1 MAGNQDYNM
10 ENGED
15 FSQDVKTDQ
24 NFLQDDQMNGQQ
36 NGGGGGG
43 GGDAPQQPADSGS
56 ADAPGRDDD
65 R

>member
-1 MAGNQDYNM
+1 MANNQEYGM

-24 NFLQDDQMNGQQ
+24 NFVQDDQMNGQ
-36 NGGGGGG
+36 NGGGDG
-43 GGDAPQQPADSGS
+43 QPADSGS

>member
-1 MAGNQDYNM
+1 MANQDCPM

-15 FSQDVKTDQ
+15 FSQDVKTTDQ
-24 NFLQDDQMNGQQ
+24 NFVQNDQVN
-36 NGGGGGG
+36 GG
-43 GGDAPQQPADSGS
+43 GGDAPADSGS

>member
-1 MAGNQDYNM
+1 MANQDCPM

-15 FSQDVKTDQ
+15 FSQDVKTTDQ
-24 NFLQDDQMNGQQ
+24 NFVQNDSHVNGQ
-36 NGGGGGG
+36 NGGGG
-43 GGDAPQQPADSGS
+43 DAPADSGS